1 VVAVVFWPIAR
12 ALLRWLFADN
22 HVVAKFIGVVS
33 RVLPYLLL
41 SSFYVYSGWL
51 QCSCHSVALKV
62 LYLHVIA
69 RVFWVVARMFPC
81 GC

>member
-1 VVAVVFWPIAR
+1 VVAKVFWGCCILFSKEFVCGYCCCYVVAVVFWPIAR

-33 RVLPYLLL
+33 RVLPYVLL

-51 QCSCHSVALKV
+51 Q
-62 LYLHVIA
+62 
-69 RVFWVVARMFPC
+69 
-81 GC
+81 